1 MRIVNQIKS
10 LFSAKQRREVYEEN
24 IKSANEFLECFGE
37 LNYFSYS
44 DMQRLKLKY
53 QSTYFYFKRRRFS
66 KINNNIR
73 VFLNKYSNLEGNR
86 RAYNDEF
93 IKNELEKQHSFLSN
107 IDGKSLDNQQRQ
119 AVIVEEDNNLVV
131 AGAGSGKYPR
141 IKLGL
146 EKLNGIFCISCHD
159 IQ

>member
-53 QSTYFYFKRRRFS
+53 QSTYVTSCLCFGEVELLFRF
-66 KINNNIR
+66 I
-73 VFLNKYSNLEGNR
+73 
-86 RAYNDEF
+86 
-93 IKNELEKQHSFLSN
+93 
-107 IDGKSLDNQQRQ
+107 
-119 AVIVEEDNNLVV
+119 
-131 AGAGSGKYPR
+131 
-141 IKLGL
+141 
-146 EKLNGIFCISCHD
+146 
-159 IQ
+159 